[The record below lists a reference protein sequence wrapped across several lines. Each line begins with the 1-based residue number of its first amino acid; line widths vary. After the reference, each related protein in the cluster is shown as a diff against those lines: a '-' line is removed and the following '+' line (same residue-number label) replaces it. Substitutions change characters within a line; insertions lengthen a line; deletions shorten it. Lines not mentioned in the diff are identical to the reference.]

1 MSRLVTAY
9 RGCKI
14 LYNFLLSN
22 KEIIRKPFL
31 IPVNVCESVVKTF
44 DETGVPYK
52 YVDINLTT
60 LCMDEQVVL
69 DLINDISGILFVHT
83 YGIEGNFDDFFIEL
97 KTLNPN
103 LLVIDD
109 KCLCEPSFNEPQ
121 IADLTL
127 YSLGSKKQV
136 KIGVGA
142 FAYVNNVKYADY
154 FINQPSFLSNEEWN
168 LDENLIYLK
177 LLESRE
183 IRNSLNQIYKDL
195 LPKEIQ
201 LQDEF
206 QNWRFNILVDNRD
219 DILREIF
226 NNGLF
231 ASAHYKPI
239 VSMQNANLLSSKII
253 NLFNDEYITIEKT
266 KRICYIINTN
276 LKKTTHERN
285 IGNIIKKR

>member
-44 DETGVPYK
+44 DEVGVTYK
-52 YVDINLTT
+52 YVDINQTT
-60 LCMDEQVVL
+60 LCMDKQVVL

-83 YGIEGNFDDFFIEL
+83 YGIEGDFDDFFIRV

-109 KCLCEPSFNEPQ
+109 KCLCEPSFDKPQ

-154 FINQPSFLSNEEWN
+154 FINQPSFLSNKEWN
-168 LDENLIYLK
+168 LDENLIYQK

-206 QNWRFNILVDNRD
+206 QNWRFNILVDKKGQV
-219 DILREIF
+219 LKALFAE
-226 NNGLF
+226 GLF
-231 ASAHYKPI
+231 ASNHYAPHTYI
-239 VSMQNANLLSSKII
+239 HTYINAAELHKNVI
-253 NLFNDEYITIEKT
+253 NLFNDLYYSEEQALRTCE
-266 KRICYIINTN
+266 
-276 LKKTTHERN
+276 
-285 IGNIIKKR
+285 IIKKIIIP